1 MKRIPP
7 AGQGGGFALMEKG
20 PAFYGGFWDWTNKI
34 NHLGKREWNGKY
46 IDDDGNVIGIAPI
59 TGIAPAPA
67 LKAAKV
73 G

>member
-1 MKRIPP
+1 
-7 AGQGGGFALMEKG
+7 MEKG